1 MQADSNTTEGDLAG
15 AFADQIT
22 RCLQWPTKAPRERP
36 ARIKP
41 MNHDLSYLRTE
52 YARNKDIECYNIEEE
67 EVKKKIE
74 QEEECKQN

>member
-1 MQADSNTTEGDLAG
+1 MAG

-67 EVKKKIE
+67 EVKKKKE